1 MTHDIIPARLA
12 IEAMRD
18 SGYRDAAHALAELVD
33 NAVQAGATDIE
44 VLCLDKV
51 EFAGQR
57 NRRRV
62 DRVAVLDNGSGMSK
76 EVLQMALQF
85 GNGTHLDPDSQDGI
99 GKFGMGL
106 PNSSI
111 SQCQRVD
118 VWTWQ
123 QGQVLHSYLDV
134 DEIRSGKL
142 STVPDPRP
150 DRIPKDIRALAQQQ
164 LGECGTLVVWSR
176 LDRVRWKSSRA
187 LLENSEF
194 VIGRMYRYFLA
205 EGKTT
210 VRLAAFS
217 PAASDGKMECDFD
230 KNVLPNDPLYLMTG
244 TSCPQLPVPHSHET
258 LFEEYGPPE
267 EIEVRLPGRKRPA
280 VVRIKYSIVR
290 QPVRK
295 LLGEKYSN
303 PGASPQGQH
312 AARNI
317 GISLVRAGRELELS
331 HAHVIGYDP
340 VERWWGIEVSFPPP
354 LDHLFGVTN
363 NKQSA
368 TGFVEFDLDE
378 DAAAEGLKPGEFL
391 EQLKENE
398 DPRWVMYEISKRIHA
413 NLVAMRKQ
421 LARMREGTRK
431 RDLEDKVD
439 AAEVAATRA
448 TDERKQE
455 GHFGESDRAEQLA
468 PEQRTDE
475 LRRGLEA
482 AGADPDE
489 AREIAVS
496 HVQQNI
502 KYIFQE
508 AGYQGPSFFSV
519 ASKGGSIILTVNRDH
534 PVAKFLLDLLAN
546 AENDQSNR
554 ALVALKLMLCAWARL
569 EDETQNDRQRQKYV
583 DTRDEWGRMT
593 REFLASAYAED

>member
-1 MTHDIIPARLA
+1 
-12 IEAMRD
+12 
-18 SGYRDAAHALAELVD
+18 
-33 NAVQAGATDIE
+33 
-44 VLCLDKV
+44 
-51 EFAGQR
+51 
-57 NRRRV
+57 
-62 DRVAVLDNGSGMSK
+62 
-76 EVLQMALQF
+76 
-85 GNGTHLDPDSQDGI
+85 
-99 GKFGMGL
+99 
-106 PNSSI
+106 
-111 SQCQRVD
+111 
-118 VWTWQ
+118 
-123 QGQVLHSYLDV
+123 
-134 DEIRSGKL
+134 
-142 STVPDPRP
+142 
-150 DRIPKDIRALAQQQ
+150 
-164 LGECGTLVVWSR
+164 
-176 LDRVRWKSSRA
+176 
-187 LLENSEF
+187 
-194 VIGRMYRYFLA
+194 
-205 EGKTT
+205 
-210 VRLAAFS
+210 
-217 PAASDGKMECDFD
+217 MECDFD
-230 KNVLPNDPLYLMTG
+230 KNVLPNDPLYLMAG
-244 TSCPQLPVPHSHET
+244 TSCPQLPVPHSHES
-258 LFEEYGPPE
+258 LFEEYGPPD
-267 EIEVRLPGRKRPA
+267 EIEVRLPNRKRPA

-295 LLGEKYSN
+295 LLGEKYSS

-340 VERWWGIEVSFPPP
+340 VERWWGIEVSFPPS
-354 LDHLFGVTN
+354 LDDLFGVTN

-368 TGFVEFDLDE
+368 TGFVEFELDE
-378 DAAAEGLKPGEFL
+378 DADAEGLKPGEFL

-431 RDLEDKVD
+431 RDIEDKAD

-448 TDERKQE
+448 TEERKQE

-475 LRRGLEA
+475 LQRGLEE

-502 KYIFQE
+502 KYIFQD
-508 AGYQGPSFFSV
+508 AAYQGPSFFSV

-583 DTRDEWGRMT
+583 DTRDEWGRMA
-593 REFLASAYAED
+593 REFLASAYSDE

>member
-33 NAVQAGATDIE
+33 NAVQAGATHIE

-51 EFAGQR
+51 EFVGQR

-85 GNGTHLDPDSQDGI
+85 GNGTHLDADNQDGI

-123 QGQVLHSYLDV
+123 EGKTYHSYLDV

-142 STVPDPRP
+142 SRVPDPQSAK
-150 DRIPKDIRALAQQQ
+150 IPSDMRKLAEQK
-164 LGECGTLVVWSR
+164 LGATGTLVVWTR

-194 VIGRMYRYFLA
+194 IIGRMYRYFLA

-217 PAASDGKMECDFD
+217 PDAGNDGAECDFD
-230 KNVLPNDPLYLMTG
+230 KNVLPNDPLYLMAA
-244 TSCPQLPVPHSHET
+244 TSCPAIPAPHSHET
-258 LFEEYGPPE
+258 LFEEFGPPD
-267 EIEVRLPGRKRPA
+267 EIEVTRPGRKKPS
-280 VVRIKYSIVR
+280 VVRIKYSIVK
-290 QPVRK
+290 QPIRK
-295 LLGEKYSN
+295 MLGEQYNS
-303 PGASPQGQH
+303 PGSSPQGQH
-312 AARNI
+312 AAKNI
-317 GISLVRAGRELELS
+317 GISLVRAGRELEMS

-340 VERWWGIEVSFPPP
+340 VERFWGVEVSFPPS

-368 TGFVEFDLDE
+368 TGFVEFDLGE
-378 DAAAEGLKPGEFL
+378 DAAAEGMKPGEFL
-391 EQLKENE
+391 ENLKENE

-413 NLVAMRKQ
+413 NLTAMRKQ

-431 RDLEDKVD
+431 RELDDKTD
-439 AAEVAATRA
+439 PAELAATRA
-448 TDERKQE
+448 TNERKQE
-455 GHFGESDRAEQLA
+455 GHFGESDRAEGLA

-475 LRRGLEA
+475 LRRALEEQ
-482 AGADPDE
+482 GADPDE

-502 KYIFQE
+502 KYTFQE
-508 AGYQGPSFFSV
+508 AQYQGPSFFAV
-519 ASKGGSIILTVNRDH
+519 ASKGGSIILTINREH
-534 PVAKFLLDLLAN
+534 PVAKYLLDLLAN
-546 AENDQSNR
+546 SENDQSNG

-569 EDETQNDRQRQKYV
+569 EDETQNDKQRQKYV

-593 REFLASAYAED
+593 REFLTSAYGDE